1 MREVTPKREC
11 HFYIQSPPAFVIWVL
26 TKDHSTP
33 KDKRLSVSPG
43 YSDLHAPTNL
53 EYSIP
58 NFRMPFC
65 LKHITPQAE
74 DILRQYAKR
83 HNVPNFRPNLT
94 LNHGKIIFEEKN
106 SEVYYRRPSEVL
118 GYIAESFHKMQI
130 PHTLIFESPT
140 PVVIEDDSSFSQT
153 FAELLKRIP
162 QITRELTPSK
172 LVRKFSLF

>member
-58 NFRMPFC
+58 NFR
-65 LKHITPQAE
+65 
-74 DILRQYAKR
+74 
-83 HNVPNFRPNLT
+83 PNLT
-94 LNHGKIIFEEKN
+94 LNHGEIIFEEKN